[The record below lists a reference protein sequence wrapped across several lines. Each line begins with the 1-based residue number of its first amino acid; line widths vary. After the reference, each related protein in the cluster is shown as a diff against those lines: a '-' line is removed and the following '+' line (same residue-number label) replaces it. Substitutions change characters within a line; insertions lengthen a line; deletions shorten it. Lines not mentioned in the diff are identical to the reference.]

1 MGLSDLTIVP
11 ANVEQGAVTAGFAPV
26 FQQIVLG
33 ETVAAI
39 TPVYYD
45 IATQRY
51 KAADCDDTSK
61 YNVAGLCWNGG
72 DDGDSDQMLTSGEFT
87 IGTTSFLTQF
97 RTYVLSDT
105 AGSIML
111 ATDLSSGDR
120 WVQLGHAITDQRFR
134 LDIKDFGTVA

>member
-1 MGLSDLTIVP
+1 MGVSDLTIVP
-11 ANVEQGAVTAGFAPV
+11 ANVEQGAATTGFEAV
-26 FQQIVLG
+26 FQRITLG
-33 ETVAAI
+33 ETVTAI

-61 YNVAGLCWNGG
+61 YNVAGLCWDGG
-72 DDGDSDQMLTSGEFT
+72 DDGDGDQMITSGEFT

-105 AGSIML
+105 AGKIML
-111 ATDLSSGDR
+111 ATDLTSGDR
-120 WVQLGHAITDQRFR
+120 WVQLGHAITDQVLR